1 MERTKLNL
9 AELWESFKE
18 SQKKADEHSKTL
30 ISMPGAKGAFD
41 NLNQSWQ
48 QREINKQQIKSET
61 IQTGLL

>member
-18 SQKKADEHSKTL
+18 SFKESQKKADEHSKTL
-30 ISMPGAKGAFD
+30 LSMPGPKGAFD

-48 QREINKQQIKSET
+48 QRESIKQHIEKEE
-61 IQTGLL
+61 I